1 MRPWLIT
8 LAVLLALASGAAAI
22 SYCWVCGGVEPRAQQ
37 TQAVA
42 WLRDEFSLND
52 DQVRRIEVM
61 HEAYQDVCAEHCA
74 AIGEARGHLNN
85 LRSSGAD
92 ASALREAE
100 ARLAEVDAMCR
111 RSTEAHVRAVAEV
124 MGPKQG
130 GRYLE
135 MVLPKL
141 AHVAHSGAPDLRAN
155 SAGAHH
161 GN

>member
-8 LAVLLALASGAAAI
+8 LAVLLALASGAAAV
-22 SYCWVCGGVEPRAQQ
+22 SYCWVCGGVEPRAQH

-42 WLRDEFSLND
+42 WLRDEFRLND
-52 DQVRRIEVM
+52 DQVRRIKAM

-74 AIGEARGHLNN
+74 AIGEARAHLNG

-92 ASALREAE
+92 AALIRDAE
-100 ARLAEVDAMCR
+100 ARLAEVDLKCR
-111 RSTEAHVRAVAEV
+111 SSTEAHVRAVAAI

-141 AHVAHSGAPDLRAN
+141 AHVEHRGAPDLRAN